1 MTVKELITTLQKLP
15 KGLEVVIGD
24 GSTVEG
30 VQMELYENITNCE
43 GEENATPEAGDMV
56 ELEGVVEKIEG
67 GVAMVRVNNAMAES
81 SEEESAAPEESEE
94 DRMMKMAEES
104 DKENYS

>member
-43 GEENATPEAGDMV
+43 GEENTT
-56 ELEGVVEKIEG
+56 I
-67 GVAMVRVNNAMAES
+67 VALITH
-81 SEEESAAPEESEE
+81 
-94 DRMMKMAEES
+94 
-104 DKENYS
+104 